1 MAHPVETIQCSV
13 TKTKKHI
20 VHVLFTNITIHKLK
34 RKLTKSASKLFKKK
48 IKESHVL
55 LLKGSHKVILQYIIV
70 VFQPTRM
77 LNIEKFILILC
88 LVKQCFMFRQNVSIW
103 SFGNSEIFSSL
114 PTCFQN
120 MNNFEWTARLFL
132 GQQMSKKKNIIQN
145 KNKNKTKKS
154 KTGKENLQL
163 SLLLLSHSSVSFLHM
178 QWARFPWQVKN
189 PSSLN

>member
-34 RKLTKSASKLFKKK
+34 RKLTKSASKRFKKK

-88 LVKQCFMFRQNVSIW
+88 LVKP
-103 SFGNSEIFSSL
+103 G
-114 PTCFQN
+114 
-120 MNNFEWTARLFL
+120 
-132 GQQMSKKKNIIQN
+132 
-145 KNKNKTKKS
+145 
-154 KTGKENLQL
+154 
-163 SLLLLSHSSVSFLHM
+163 SVSCSDKM
-178 QWARFPWQVKN
+178 FPFEALAIVRSFRHSPLVFKT
-189 PSSLN
+189 